1 MITVLKLF
9 LINEIG
15 PIQPTWTKSS
25 IGSRF
30 SGSRGV
36 QMNRPSPRPLETGEV
51 KVAKIE
57 AAQDPVVKAAPKK
70 PVGFGLKPSGIVT

>member
-1 MITVLKLF
+1 MITVTKLF
-9 LINEIG
+9 LINELFN
-15 PIQPTWTKSS
+15 WTK
-25 IGSRF
+25 GSTGNRF
-30 SGSRGV
+30 LGSNRA
-36 QMNRPSPRPLETGEV
+36 QMNRPAPRPLETGEV